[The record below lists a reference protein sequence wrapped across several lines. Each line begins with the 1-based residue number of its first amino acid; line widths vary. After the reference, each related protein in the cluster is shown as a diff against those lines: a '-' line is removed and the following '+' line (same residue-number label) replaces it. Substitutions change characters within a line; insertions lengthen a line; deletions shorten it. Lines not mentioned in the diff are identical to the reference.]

1 MHRESKVTQLY
12 ALVIEDDPKLGMI
25 YQTAL
30 QQAGYETDLDA
41 NGNQY
46 HAFLNAR
53 RPDLVIL
60 DLHLPFAFGSDI
72 LNEIREIYPDT
83 TVAIVTADFIKAKG
97 LTGKADHI
105 LIKPVSVAS
114 LLRLAES
121 VKG

>member
-1 MHRESKVTQLY
+1 MTQPY

-30 QQAGYETDLDA
+30 QQAGYDTDLDE
-41 NGNQY
+41 NGNRY
-46 HAFLNAR
+46 RALLDVR

-60 DLHLPFAFGSDI
+60 DLHLPFVFGGDI
-72 LNEIREIYPDT
+72 LNEIRAKYPDT
-83 TVAIVTADFIKAKG
+83 IVVVVTADFIKAKT

-105 LIKPVSVAS
+105 LVKPVSVAS

-121 VKG
+121 IKG

>member
-1 MHRESKVTQLY
+1 MTQPY

-30 QQAGYETDLDA
+30 QQAGYDTDLDE
-41 NGNQY
+41 NGNRY
-46 HAFLNAR
+46 RALLDAR

-60 DLHLPFAFGSDI
+60 DLHLPFAFGGDI
-72 LNEIREIYPDT
+72 LNEIRAKYPDT
-83 TVAIVTADFIKAKG
+83 IVVVVTADFIKAKT

-105 LIKPVSVAS
+105 LVKPVSVAS

-121 VKG
+121 IKG

>member
-1 MHRESKVTQLY
+1 MMTQLY
-12 ALVIEDDPKLGMI
+12 ALIIEDDPKLGMI

-46 HAFLNAR
+46 RSFLDAR

-72 LNEIREIYPDT
+72 LDEIRAVYPDI

-121 VKG
+121 LKG

>member
-1 MHRESKVTQLY
+1 MTKPY
-12 ALVIEDDPKLGMI
+12 ALVIEDDPKLGI
-25 YQTAL
+25 IFQTAL
-30 QQAGYETDLDA
+30 QQADYETDLDA

-46 HAFLNAR
+46 RTFLDAR

-72 LNEIREIYPDT
+72 LEVIRAKFPDT
-83 TVAIVTADFIKAKG
+83 IIAVVTADFVKAKT

-114 LLRLAES
+114 L
-121 VKG
+121 